1 MHNAS
6 GRKSKFI
13 FLILIITLVAAGPV
27 FAAEDEEEVLTEK
40 MTELVFQIGII
51 LFAARLGGFLM
62 KKINMP
68 SVLGELLIGIVI
80 GPYLLG
86 GIPLPGFHQGIFPV
100 VEGSIPVTP
109 ELYGISTIASIIL
122 LFHSGL
128 ETDITLFLRYSVKGA
143 IIGIGGV
150 VVSFLVGAWAGSLF
164 TGLGIFAPVNL
175 FLGVISVATSVGI
188 TARILSEQRKMD
200 SPEGVTILAAAV
212 IDDVLGIIILAIV
225 VGIVSVVS
233 GGAGESVHWSTIGF
247 IALKAVGV
255 WLGFTVL
262 GLFFARRIGRFLKIF
277 RSESSIAVMSLG
289 LALLL
294 SGIFE
299 KAGLAMIIGAYVMG
313 LSLSRT
319 DLSFMIQEKIHP
331 VQEFFVPVF
340 FCVMGMLVNVP
351 EVLKPEVLL
360 YGLLF
365 SALGILAK
373 MIGCGIPAL
382 FLNFNLRGAT
392 RIGVGMVPRGEVAL
406 IIAGI
411 GISSGILDHSHFGV
425 AVFMTLLTTVIP
437 PPLLS
442 SLLKNGK
449 MGTRTEERGSS
460 TVSTVFDFPSRDMT
474 YMAASRVID
483 VLRDE
488 DFFIHE
494 MDVEDHQVS
503 QVRRDDI
510 FLTFHN
516 YEDRIEIVSD
526 PMDVHYVK
534 SLVYESLLEMN
545 ETINRV
551 KELVKPEELIEGMK
565 GLASE
570 QQTRV
575 QDNHFR
581 NIREN
586 CIKLNLESSDK
597 ESLLEEMLNL
607 MDNSGLINDYDDCL
621 KALKEREASMSTGM
635 QNGIAL
641 PHGKS
646 DGVDRLVVAIG
657 IKKDGLDF
665 SSLDGKPST
674 IFIMTL
680 SPKKS
685 SGPHLQFLSSVGA
698 VLGKPAIAEE
708 LLNCTSPAKVK
719 ALLMEGSKD
728 NAARPEPAVVS

>member
-1 MHNAS
+1 MNNAS
-6 GRKSKFI
+6 GVKKFI
-13 FLILIITLVAAGPV
+13 FLFIIILFVSAVPV
-27 FAAEDEEEVLTEK
+27 FASENEESVLTEK
-40 MTELVFQIGII
+40 MTELVFEIGVI

-68 SVLGELLIGIVI
+68 SVLGELLMGIVI

-86 GIPLPGFHQGIFPV
+86 GIPLPGFHEGLFPIV
-100 VEGSIPVTP
+100 NGSLSVTP

-128 ETDITLFLRYSVKGA
+128 ETDISLFLRYSLKGA

-150 VVSFLVGAWAGSLF
+150 VVSFFAGAWAGGFL
-164 TGLGIFAPVNL
+164 TGQGLLAPVNL

-225 VGIVSVVS
+225 VGIVTVMT
-233 GGAGESVHWSTIGF
+233 GAGGGHVHWSVIGF

-262 GLFFARRIGRFLKIF
+262 GLLFARRIGKFLKIF
-277 RSESSIAVMSLG
+277 RTENSIAVMSLG

-319 DLSFMIQEKIHP
+319 DLSFVIQEKIHP
-331 VQEFFVPVF
+331 IQEFFVPVF
-340 FCVMGMLVNVP
+340 FCVMGMLVNVQ

-365 SALGILAK
+365 SVLGILAK
-373 MIGCGIPAL
+373 LIGCGIPAL
-382 FLNFNLRGAT
+382 FLNFNLRGAA

-411 GISSGILDHSHFGV
+411 GISSGILSHSHFGV
-425 AVFMTLLTTVIP
+425 AIFMTLITTLIP

-449 MGTRTEERGSS
+449 MGTRTSEKGSS
-460 TVSTVFDFPSRDMT
+460 TVSTVFDFPSREMT
-474 YMAASRVID
+474 HMASARIMQL
-483 VLRDE
+483 LRDE
-488 DFFIHE
+488 DFYIHE
-494 MDVEDHQVS
+494 FSVEDHQIN

-516 YEDRIEIVSD
+516 YDERIEIVSD
-526 PMDVHYVK
+526 PVDVHYVK
-534 SLVYESLLEMN
+534 SLVYEALLEMN
-545 ETINRV
+545 ETVNRI
-551 KELVKPEELIEGMK
+551 KELVKPEQLIEGMK
-565 GLASE
+565 SLASE

-575 QDNHFR
+575 QDNHFK

-586 CIKLNLESSDK
+586 CIKLELESDDK
-597 ESLLEEMLNL
+597 DSLIEEMLGL
-607 MDNSGLINDYDDCL
+607 MHNEGLVNDYDDCL
-621 KALKEREASMSTGM
+621 AAVKEREASMSTGM

-646 DGVDRLVVAIG
+646 DGVDELIVAIG
-657 IKKDGLDF
+657 LKKNGLDF
-665 SSLDGKPST
+665 KSLDGEPSR

-680 SPKKS
+680 SPKS
-685 SGPHLQFLSSVGA
+685 ASGPHLQFLSSVGA
-698 VLGKPAIAEE
+698 ILSKDWIAGQ
-708 LLNCTSPAKVK
+708 LLNCTTASEVK
-719 ALLMEGSKD
+719 EVMINGSKES
-728 NAARPEPAVVS
+728 AAKPEAVGV